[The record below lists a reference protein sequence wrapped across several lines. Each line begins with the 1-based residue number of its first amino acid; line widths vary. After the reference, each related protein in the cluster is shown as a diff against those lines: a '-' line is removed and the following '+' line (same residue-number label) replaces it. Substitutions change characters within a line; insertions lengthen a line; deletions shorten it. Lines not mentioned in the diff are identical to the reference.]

1 MQASGT
7 TDHYPRGGIFTFWLV
22 KGLIG
27 KGEAHRG
34 IRPPK
39 KQPPVAEEGVY
50 GRNHS
55 PQRQR
60 GLVSPTAARASTHQ
74 AATSPEA
81 CKKTARCTWRIGK
94 IPARP
99 ARRIRKIRARSGR
112 LPDGDIT
119 VARQGCGSR
128 MGERSAE
135 AARCH
140 IPLQPY
146 PLLQGRNGKEV
157 ATMTDLVI
165 ITAAILELIVSAVHL
180 AAAIIERL
188 PVRKG
193 KEQ

>member
-1 MQASGT
+1 
-7 TDHYPRGGIFTFWLV
+7 
-22 KGLIG
+22 
-27 KGEAHRG
+27 
-34 IRPPK
+34 
-39 KQPPVAEEGVY
+39 
-50 GRNHS
+50 
-55 PQRQR
+55 
-60 GLVSPTAARASTHQ
+60 
-74 AATSPEA
+74 
-81 CKKTARCTWRIGK
+81 
-94 IPARP
+94 
-99 ARRIRKIRARSGR
+99 
-112 LPDGDIT
+112 
-119 VARQGCGSR
+119 